1 MLILPLHYL
10 ATLLLLITS
19 ARRCAA
25 DDATGVHGGQFVYNG
40 FKDANLDLD
49 GAAMV
54 TPRGLLEL
62 TNSTLQMKG
71 HAFHPSPLP
80 FRDPSSQNTTAA
92 RSFSTTFVFAIYG
105 QYADLSSHGMAFFV
119 AARREVL
126 STTLPSQFLGLLNS
140 ADNGNRSNHIF
151 AVELDTI
158 ANAEFHDMSSNHIG
172 IDVDSLVSAKAANAG
187 YYDDGTG
194 QFHNLSL
201 ISRQAMQV
209 WVDYDGGAKQ
219 LTVTMAPLGVTR
231 PKKPLL
237 RTVVDL
243 SDVLQGLAYVGFT
256 SATGVLLSRHFVLGW
271 SFALDGPAPELN
283 IAALPA
289 LPPAGP
295 KPRSKVLE
303 IVLPIASATLVLAV
317 GVVIYTLVQRRLKYA
332 ELQEDWEVT
341 YGPHRFSYKDL
352 FRATKGFSDKQLL
365 GTGGFG
371 RVYKGVLRKSS
382 MEVAVKK
389 VSHESRQGMKEFV
402 AEVVS
407 IGRLRHRNLVQL
419 LGYCRRKGELLL
431 VYDYMPNGSLD
442 TYLHARSKGTLD
454 WSQRLQIIRGV
465 ASGLLYLHEDWE
477 QVVIHR
483 DVKASNVLL
492 DSEMNG
498 RLGDFGL
505 ARLYDHG
512 TDAQT
517 THVVGTM
524 GYLAPELGHTGKA
537 APSTDVFAFG
547 AFLLQINC
555 GRRPVALDEQNNRVL
570 LIDWVIEQ
578 WHNGLIINAVD
589 RSMPSGF
596 NPEEVSLVLKL
607 GLLCSHP
614 LPVTRPTMRQV
625 MQYLDGDMPLPD
637 LAQAYL
643 GLAMLKTMFSK
654 LLLVPLLLIHVASA
668 TAADGQFV
676 YHGFAKANLAVDGV
690 AVVTPGGLLEVTN
703 ATDQAKGHAFHPT
716 PLQFL
721 DQSTAR
727 KNATASTASTNT
739 TTLLRSFS
747 TCFVFAIVS
756 TYEGLSSHGLAFVV
770 ASTKN
775 LSTAN
780 SGQYLGLLNAT
791 SGAASD
797 HVLAIELDTITDPE
811 FHDINSNHVGVDV
824 NSLVSKS
831 AHLAGYYD
839 DDAGGVFRELKLN
852 SHEPMQVWVDYD
864 GRARQLDVTLAP
876 VRGVPKPKKPL
887 LSTAVDLS
895 VVFADPMYVGFSAGT
910 GVLSTSHNVLGWSF
924 SFDGPAPPLNFSKL
938 PALPRLRPK
947 PRSKVLDVIL
957 PLATALIIT
966 TLLATIFLII
976 WRRRMYSEVRE
987 DWEEEFGPHRF
998 AYKDLFHATGGF
1010 KDRNLL
1016 GVGGFGRV
1024 YKGIL
1029 RASDLEIAVKKVSH
1043 DSRQGVREFI
1053 AEVVSIGRLRHR
1065 NLVQLLGYCRRKG
1078 ELLLVYDYMANGSLD
1093 KYLYDPSKPALSW
1106 QQRYWIIKGVASSI
1120 LYLHEDWDQ
1129 VVIHRDI
1136 KASNVLLDH
1145 DMNGRLGDFGLA
1157 RLYDHS
1163 TDPQTTHVVGTMGY
1177 LAPELVRDGKA
1188 TPATDVFAFGAF
1200 LLEVVCGRRP
1210 IERSSHG
1217 NSMVLVDWVMECH
1230 GNGTILN
1237 AVDPR
1242 LGRKYNAEEVNLV
1255 LNLGMMCSHP
1265 LPGVRPNMRKIV
1277 QYLESDHPV
1286 PDLSPS
1292 YTSYDMLR
1300 LMQIQGFD
1308 SYATSSGLS
1317 VASIGA
1323 SSSSV
1328 FSEGR

>member
-1 MLILPLHYL
+1 MVQTCVIWLLSVPLRRTRKCLDSALASTDLP
-10 ATLLLLITS
+10 
-19 ARRCAA
+19 
-25 DDATGVHGGQFVYNG
+25 
-40 FKDANLDLD
+40 
-49 GAAMV
+49 AAMKKA
-54 TPRGLLEL
+54 RLSLL
-62 TNSTLQMKG
+62 
-71 HAFHPSPLP
+71 
-80 FRDPSSQNTTAA
+80 
-92 RSFSTTFVFAIYG
+92 
-105 QYADLSSHGMAFFV
+105 
-119 AARREVL
+119 
-126 STTLPSQFLGLLNS
+126 S

-643 GLAMLKTMFSK
+643 GLAMLKSMHSTEFKHNSMTPASNRLWPTVLAMFSK